1 MNLKNDNVFIDIKSY
16 EDKFFNTIFCDP
28 PYNLSSV
35 WYIDTDGK
43 YKIKKKSDF
52 MNKWDGLDENDLDLF
67 FGESFRTLKYGG
79 YLLMFGMDR
88 QLAPFTYYAV
98 KNGFE
103 VQQSLYW
110 YYISNFPKATDV
122 SKGIDKR
129 FGAERKVNGISSSPN
144 GKMYDGKRYKE
155 KRETKFGTVQD
166 QPDKT
171 EPSTDLAKKYDGY
184 KYSISPL
191 KQVLETV
198 LVFRKPI
205 KNNSIL
211 DDVIESETDNEISPS
226 ILDINGNRVSYKSE
240 NDIIPQIRQ
249 NKRDINSDRVMY
261 GGNSFEQSRTKAV
274 IGGSRDGRYPS
285 QMFIECTCDKVIEE
299 GVDKKPF
306 EYKNNEYIAE
316 GFINNIKPNS
326 PSNYN
331 DAHKKIIHTN
341 PECPCAILDKQHGNV
356 KGGSVNA
363 GVEQGFGG
371 SNNTYGDGVH
381 TNEFSAYG
389 DVGGASKVL
398 QQIKYEEDEL
408 DLLFY
413 NSKVSSKERNEG
425 LEDLEKKE
433 RLFNGKSDKSSKEM
447 KDVEE
452 RFTTSPSPNNHPT
465 LKPIELINRISSL
478 FKLPEE
484 CDQKVYV
491 PFCGVFSEIIGFVK
505 AGYKIDNIYG
515 CELSEDYYNI
525 GLKRLEHYTKK
536 FNKPKSSLE
545 KFL

>member
-1 MNLKNDNVFIDIKSY
+1 LNLKNDNVFIDIKSY

-52 MNKWDGLDENDLDLF
+52 MNKWNGLDETDLDLF
-67 FGESFRTLKYGG
+67 FSESFRTLKYGG

-129 FGAERKVNGISSSPN
+129 FGLERNVVSSDPYAKRRNKISSPLSPN
-144 GKMYDGKRYKE
+144 NGFNDNSMLGE
-155 KRETKFGTVQD
+155 V
-166 QPDKT
+166 PVT
-171 EPSTDLAKKYDGY
+171 EANHDLAKKYDGY
-184 KYSISPL
+184 KYSVSPL

-205 KNNSIL
+205 KNKSIL

-226 ILDINGNRVSYKSE
+226 ILDINGNRIKVVGEKNPTGSAKRIFKSNQYTDE
-240 NDIIPQIRQ
+240 KI
-249 NKRDINSDRVMY
+249 Y
-261 GGNSFEQSRTKAV
+261 GDNTETNV
-274 IGGSRDGRYPS
+274 NGRYPS

-306 EYKNNEYIAE
+306 EYKDNEYIAE

-381 TNEFSAYG
+381 TNEFFAYG

-515 CELSEDYYNI
+515 CELSEDYYKI
-525 GLKRLEHYTKK
+525 GVKRLEHYTKK